1 MKEKKLNSKML
12 VRPNIYY
19 IFEKLAMSNMTFP
32 YVNPIQLCPTKQ
44 KRALYVIISGK
55 IPEN

>member
-1 MKEKKLNSKML
+1 ML